1 MLGTITGERTTGI
14 AGKKYTID
22 WKCDASGDAN
32 AYLDTDLSLGLI
44 TGTIEFILTAPGENG
59 DLTTDLPTASYD
71 LYIKDVHGFDW
82 LGTALEN
89 RSGTVAEK
97 VVPSPVPIV
106 IAQQLRLVV
115 DNAGNAKRGR
125 IIIGVKSLL

>member
-1 MLGTITGERTTGI
+1 MLGTITGVRTTGI

-32 AYLDTDLSLGLI
+32 AYLDTDLSLGLL

-82 LGTALEN
+82 LGTSLEN

-97 VVPSPVPIV
+97 VVPSPIPIV

-115 DNAGNAKRGR
+115 DNAGDAKRGR